1 MFLKFPG
8 RDTFEL
14 NLNTNTMG
22 TFIPVQIEGHNLVSS
37 YAKYLDRLKQELEDN
52 SFRSLSRFCFSYKIS
67 YPEFKR
73 YLNDNG
79 FNFSLLKKENDDA
92 SSVLPTQ
99 KSAALSSVTIK
110 LSNRTE
116 IYLSSVL
123 PSQLLQIIKAL

>member
-1 MFLKFPG
+1 MKFPG

>member
-1 MFLKFPG
+1 
-8 RDTFEL
+8 
-14 NLNTNTMG
+14 MG
-22 TFIPVQIEGHNLVSS
+22 TFIPVQIEGHNLASS